1 MTLTPAAL
9 WLNTFFASFDLN
21 ITLFIHKLYDI
32 GGGFFSPFFDFISL
46 LGKGGIALIFL
57 AFLLL
62 IKKETRRTGTAILL
76 GLALGVILTNCWL
89 KIVVARPRP
98 YADENSVF
106 YQLWL
111 TVGQRKESDKSFPSG
126 HATAAMAAMTAIFF
140 TCDKRYSWTAF
151 IFALLMG
158 VSRIYLCV
166 HYPSDV
172 LGGFIAGFVCG
183 ALGALIAYKLPEKW
197 YELEIR
203 KKKGAA

>member
-1 MTLTPAAL
+1 MGLTSAAL
-9 WLNTFFASFDLN
+9 WLNTVFAAFDMN
-21 ITLFIHKLYDI
+21 ITMLIHKLYEI
-32 GGGFFSPFFDFISL
+32 GGGFFSPFFAFISL
-46 LGKGGIALIFL
+46 LGKGGIALIL
-57 AFLLL
+57 LGFLLL
-62 IKKETRRTGTAILL
+62 IKKETRRTGSAILL

-89 KIVVARPRP
+89 KVVVARPRP

-111 TVGQRKESDKSFPSG
+111 TVGQHSESDKSFPSG

-166 HYPSDV
+166 HFPSDV
-172 LGGFIAGFVCG
+172 IGGFAAGFVCG

-197 YELEIR
+197 YELEIL